1 MTTIENFLTLVVSV
15 LSAPGA
21 PTALSETVVAPSE
34 SHGPRVNLTWS
45 RPQKE
50 NGIIRSYNLLYSH
63 TGEPSHIHTE
73 TFGPNTFSYSV
84 DVLGGMTYQ
93 FYVRAVTTKPGTN
106 ASLAVVIPE
115 YGECL
120 FAFAFVKGKVTTQ
133 LYNQIIQC
141 SSPVQHFTLIMILMI
156 ESV

>member
-1 MTTIENFLTLVVSV
+1 M
-15 LSAPGA
+15 
-21 PTALSETVVAPSE
+21 
-34 SHGPRVNLTWS
+34 
-45 RPQKE
+45 
-50 NGIIRSYNLLYSH
+50 YSNNKDQECVY
-63 TGEPSHIHTE
+63 TQ
-73 TFGPNTFSYSV
+73 TFGSSIFSWSV
-84 DVLGGMTYQ
+84 DVLGGMTFQ

-115 YGECL
+115 HGECL